1 MAGIWSTVIVQQT
14 KTAVRG
20 IGLFDTGTRDTE
32 ASSGAESIP
41 VNKTAS
47 VFAHEP
53 LSSKLAHW
61 RLTAQRALKLYGSAS
76 RLALGQSLG
85 QHRWLAATGI
95 AAALSFG
102 LLITGLIALVAPYS
116 GVQTAALTAEDTP
129 QIIALNKTTPSSRT
143 VATASITPATPA
155 PSVAAV
161 APTVVVASAETNLR
175 GSAAGDETPSTAP
188 AHITSIAPAGAN
200 LPAADLPENADPE
213 NADIVT
219 ASIAPAVP
227 ALPKT
232 VNTLVALDPG
242 ATLMQVLTDHGTDRV
257 DAYHAIAALRPVFSP
272 TKLRSGQEISLTFLT
287 TPATD
292 DDPDA
297 GPSKLLTSI
306 SLTPDVDS
314 KIEVQRGNDGS
325 YTTEQI
331 KRQLTSG
338 FARAQ
343 GVINSSLFLDAAQAG
358 VPAPII
364 VEMIHMFSYSVDFQR
379 EIHSGDAFEVF
390 FDRKFDKSG
399 TAVKEGDISYAS
411 LTILGKTHKLW
422 RYKTTDGTWD
432 YFDENGRSMKKF
444 LMKTPVDGAR
454 ISSAFGRRK
463 HPILGYTKFHEGVD
477 FAAPRGTPIYAAGN
491 GKIEIAG
498 VVRGYGNYIRIKHA
512 NGYETGYG
520 HMNGIARGIRR
531 GVTVHQ
537 GEIIGYV
544 GSTGRSTGPHLHY
557 EISVHGK
564 KVNPLGIKVPTGTQL
579 AGKDLKTYKAARAN
593 IIAKMSEAPEL
604 TKVAQ
609 ANTGNS
615 ASKAN

>member
-1 MAGIWSTVIVQQT
+1 
-14 KTAVRG
+14 
-20 IGLFDTGTRDTE
+20 LFDTGTRDAE
-32 ASSGAESIP
+32 ASSGEESIL

-47 VFAHEP
+47 AATHEP

-61 RLTAQRALKLYGSAS
+61 RLSAQRALKLYGSAS
-76 RLALGQSLG
+76 QLALGQSLG

-102 LLITGLIALVAPYS
+102 LLITGLVALVAPYS

-129 QIIALNKTTPSSRT
+129 QIIALNRTKPSSSH
-143 VATASITPATPA
+143 VATASVTPAAPA
-155 PSVAAV
+155 PSVAATS
-161 APTVVVASAETNLR
+161 PSVVVASTEATLR
-175 GSAAGDETPSTAP
+175 GSAAGDEAASTTSTHMTSTAP
-188 AHITSIAPAGAN
+188 AEASPA
-200 LPAADLPENADPE
+200 AADLPE

-232 VNTLVALDPG
+232 VNTLVSLDPG
-242 ATLMQVLTDHGTDRV
+242 ATLMQVLTDQGADRV

-272 TKLRSGQEISLTFLT
+272 TKLRSGQEIALTFLT

-338 FARAQ
+338 FARAE

-379 EIHSGDAFEVF
+379 EIHAGDSFEVF
-390 FDRKFDKSG
+390 FDRKYDKNG
-399 TAVKEGDISYAS
+399 AAVKEGDISYAS

-422 RYKTTDGTWD
+422 RYKTSDGTWD

-520 HMNGIARGIRR
+520 HMNGFARGIRR

-537 GEIIGYV
+537 GEVIGYV

-579 AGKDLKTYKAARAN
+579 AGRDLKNYKTARAN
-593 IIAKMSEAPEL
+593 IMNEMAEAPEL

-609 ANTGNS
+609 ANTGES